1 MISKT
6 RLLKQ
11 LQKLILA
18 LGTAEDR
25 RLAALANELVEVEK
39 KLIDYQKP
47 NKKEDLL
54 NRFSFFWS
62 FLKIKLKYTVNTLY
76 LTKSASVY
84 R

>member
-47 NKKEDLL
+47 NKKGGP
-54 NRFSFFWS
+54 
-62 FLKIKLKYTVNTLY
+62 TQ
-76 LTKSASVY
+76 
-84 R
+84 